1 MLVEK
6 REAVELRT
14 RNCHLEV
21 VPGPCAVLHV
31 QLGGI
36 GKRTSEER
44 ADRLGFHRGNASPRG
59 SLGRMRLLRT
69 LVIFEL
75 GAWVGMVTAAALVK
89 RALPSRGSEESDEV
103 TLVSI
108 FDGIEL
114 ESRARSFRGGSMLA
128 WCGGVSVDLR
138 GATLAPDARLTIGA
152 LFGGVDVQVP
162 PGWRVVSTAR
172 AIAGGVADH
181 IPEPEDPD
189 APTLTIEST
198 AAFGGVSI
206 RTSTAEPALGSEAE
220 PAEHAPVS

>member
-1 MLVEK
+1 
-6 REAVELRT
+6 
-14 RNCHLEV
+14 
-21 VPGPCAVLHV
+21 
-31 QLGGI
+31 
-36 GKRTSEER
+36 
-44 ADRLGFHRGNASPRG
+44 
-59 SLGRMRLLRT
+59 MRLLRT

-75 GAWVGMVTAAALVK
+75 GAWVGMMTAAALVK

-108 FDGIEL
+108 FDGIQL

-152 LFGGVDVQVP
+152 LFGGVDVKVP

-172 AIAGGVADH
+172 AIAGGVADQ

-206 RTSTAEPALGSEAE
+206 RTSTAEPAPGSEAE
-220 PAEHAPVS
+220 PAERAPVS